1 MTSAAVD
8 DVLQWASKQSDW
20 KRDALRR
27 LASGAKL
34 TPSDHNEI
42 MDQLRAKAGYPSSGS
57 IIAPVPLTKADMSVA
72 LSGVPLKL
80 KAIKGVTGINQLKP
94 QAALD
99 FEANGITI
107 VYGRNGS
114 GKSGFVRIFRTA
126 CRTRIDKPEKLK
138 ILADVYGGVP
148 GVQEAELVIDKGAG
162 DVPIKWVAGQAALDD
177 LVQVSVFD
185 SAAAQL
191 YIDEGNQVQ
200 FLPFGMSLPLQ
211 LNELCLTLRAQL
223 EQEDIALQEKIMLAE
238 VALPSGKTT
247 KALAFYNGIT
257 GVTTDEVLAASSA
270 VSAEALH
277 RLQELEALLSGL
289 GESPAALRDFATFL
303 DALAEEATGLCG
315 TLSDAAL
322 MQARNLRTAST
333 DARKLA
339 SLKAKDLFSDEPL
352 QDIGGEAWRTLW
364 LAAREY
370 STTAAYPDGS
380 FPVLQIGDDSAAC
393 VLCQQAIG
401 AEAGLRMQRFA
412 DFMTDTLEKNAEAL
426 EQQLAAAVDT
436 QPVMASFAAKTWPAR
451 YEQLH
456 HRDAPLAIS
465 VANFRTDVA
474 TRLNA
479 LSSELSGAL
488 YATPPPS
495 IANPSAGLN
504 KLATSLREVATEL
517 ESAGDAQKKQAL
529 EEERAEL
536 LDLKELNEHLQ
547 TLKTRRDLL
556 LELQRLKAA
565 VSEVQTT
572 NNTKMANTLVE
583 GHLKKDVLDR
593 FAEECKAF
601 EIAHLKIALERKSGK
616 EKAEFQ
622 TKTGSSL
629 VKRTSEFL
637 SEGEQRALALAA
649 FLTEVAVTDGAGPIV
664 VDDPVSSL
672 DRQRGKCV
680 AQRLVEEAK
689 FRQVIVFTHD
699 LIFYNDL
706 CRAAD
711 EQNVP
716 SATIALFRD
725 AAHAG
730 KVDPAGVS
738 WKGKSVTKRLGPIK
752 QELPRLK
759 KLHGSSPSEYERES
773 KNVYGRLRDCYEKAV
788 EEIVFCQVVQRGVD
802 DVQTQMLRYVHVSH
816 DLAIR
821 FHEGMSRA
829 NTHSHDNPAS
839 ETVASPDPAA
849 VEADIN
855 AFEKL
860 VADFKGEQAATEQAR
875 PSMKKKV

>member
-8 DVLQWASKQSDW
+8 DVLEWASKQSPW
-20 KRDALRR
+20 KQDALRR

-34 TPSDHNEI
+34 TSADQDEI
-42 MDQLRAKAGYPSSGS
+42 MDQLRTKAGYPSNGNT
-57 IIAPVPLTKADMSVA
+57 IAPVPLSKSDMSVA
-72 LSGVPLKL
+72 LSGAPLKL
-80 KAIKGVTGINQLKP
+80 KGIRGVLGVNQLLP

-99 FEANGITI
+99 FEPNGITVI
-107 VYGRNGS
+107 YGRNGS

-138 ILADVYGGVP
+138 ILSDVYGSAP

-162 DVPIKWVAGQAALDD
+162 DVPVKWVAGQAALDD

-191 YIDEGNQVQ
+191 YIDEGNQIQ

-211 LNELCLTLRAQL
+211 LNELCLTLRSQL
-223 EQEDIALQEKIMLAE
+223 EQEETLLREKIQLAE
-238 VALPSGKTT
+238 VALPSGKIT
-247 KALAFYNGIT
+247 KAQTLYNGIT
-257 GVTTDEVLAASSA
+257 GVTTDEFLAANTAISA
-270 VSAEALH
+270 DELH
-277 RLQELEALLSGL
+277 RLQELETLLSGL

-303 DALAEEATGLCG
+303 SALAEEATELCIA
-315 TLSDAAL
+315 LSDAAV
-322 MQARNLRTAST
+322 MNARSLYSAST

-339 SLKAKDLFSDEPL
+339 SLKAEDLFSNEPL
-352 QDIGGEAWRTLW
+352 QGVGDGAWRTLW
-364 LAAREY
+364 LAARAY
-370 STTAAYPDGS
+370 STSAAYPGGS
-380 FPVLQIGDDSAAC
+380 FPVIQLGDGPAAC
-393 VLCQQAIG
+393 VLCQQEIG
-401 AEAGLRMQRFA
+401 EEAGIRMQRFA
-412 DFMTDTLEKNAEAL
+412 DFMADTLEQNAEAF
-426 EQQLAAAVDT
+426 EQQLAGAIAA
-436 QPVMASFAAKTWPAR
+436 QPVMNNFAAKTWPAR
-451 YEQLH
+451 YEQLQQ
-456 HRDAPLAIS
+456 RDAPLAIKI
-465 VANFRTDVA
+465 ATFRNDAA

-479 LSSELSGAL
+479 LASALSGAP
-488 YATPPPS
+488 YANSLPTMES
-495 IANPSAGLN
+495 PSAALN
-504 KLATSLREVATEL
+504 ALAQSLREAATEF
-517 ESAGDAQKKQAL
+517 ESTGDANKKQSL
-529 EEERAEL
+529 EDERAEL
-536 LDLKELNEHLQ
+536 LDRRELQEHLQ
-547 TLKTRRDLL
+547 TLMTRRNLL
-556 LELQRLKAA
+556 LELNRLKAA
-565 VSEVQTT
+565 LSEVQTT

-583 GHLKKDVLDR
+583 DHLKKEVLDR
-593 FAEECKAF
+593 FAEERKAF

-689 FRQVIVFTHD
+689 VRQVIVFTHD

-706 CRAAD
+706 CRVAD
-711 EQNVP
+711 EQVVP
-716 SATIALFRD
+716 SATVGLFRD
-725 AAHAG
+725 TAHAG
-730 KVDPAGVS
+730 KIDPAGVS

-759 KLHGSSPSEYERES
+759 KLYASSPSEYERES

-788 EEIVFCQVVQRGVD
+788 EEIIFCQVVQRGVD

-816 DLAIR
+816 TLAIR

-839 ETVASPDPAA
+839 ETVSSPDPAA
-849 VEADIN
+849 VEADIS

-860 VADFKGEQAATEQAR
+860 VADFKAEQQATEQAR